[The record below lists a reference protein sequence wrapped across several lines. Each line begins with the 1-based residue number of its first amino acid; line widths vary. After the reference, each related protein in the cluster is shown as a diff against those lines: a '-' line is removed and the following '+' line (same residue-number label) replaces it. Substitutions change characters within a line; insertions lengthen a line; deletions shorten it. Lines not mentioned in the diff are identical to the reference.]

1 MKKALIVGG
10 ANGIG
15 LAIAT
20 QLAKCDDYEKIYI
33 LDKAVVA
40 DEFLHS
46 KFVSIMFDLASE
58 DYTIF
63 DSFKDVDTLVITAG
77 FGKLNLFKDVSE
89 QYISNSFAV
98 NSIAPIRIIH
108 HFMDKLLN
116 DKDFYCGIMVS
127 IAGFMSSPFFA
138 VYGATKATLKI
149 FIESVNVEL
158 EKSGSCNRILNVS
171 PGSIKGTSFNKGKTD
186 LTALETLASDIIKN
200 LKEKMTFLSL
210 IMTRSIKMYLHV
222 TNLILGKKEDIVMII
237 KLNQIVLLYNK
248 TVFL

>member
-77 FGKLNLFKDVSE
+77 FGKLNLFKDVPE
-89 QYISNSFAV
+89 QYISNSFTV

-138 VYGATKATLKI
+138 VYGATKAALKI

-171 PGSIKGTSFNKGKTD
+171 PGSIKGTSFNNGKTD
-186 LTALETLASDIIKN
+186 LTALEILASDIIKN
-200 LKEKMTFLSL
+200 LKAKNDLFIPNYDEIYK
-210 IMTRSIKMYLHV
+210 
-222 TNLILGKKEDIVMII
+222 D
-237 KLNQIVLLYNK
+237 VLARYQSDFREEGRHSYDYKINSNRIA
-248 TVFL
+248 VQ

>member
-77 FGKLNLFKDVSE
+77 FGKLNLFKDVPE
-89 QYISNSFAV
+89 QYISNSFIV

-138 VYGATKATLKI
+138 VYGATKAALKI

-171 PGSIKGTSFNKGKTD
+171 PGSIKGTSFNNGKTD
-186 LTALETLASDIIKN
+186 LTALEILASDIIKN
-200 LKEKMTFLSL
+200 LKAKNDLFIPNYDEIYKDVLARYQSDFREEGRHSYDYK
-210 IMTRSIKMYLHV
+210 INSNR
-222 TNLILGKKEDIVMII
+222 IVV
-237 KLNQIVLLYNK
+237 Q
-248 TVFL
+248 